1 MRQHRFE
8 LAALA
13 FVFAT
18 SAVAQQIGSAPPVP
32 PPAAPPRAAQRPH
45 QLTTHGHVR
54 VDEYFWLKERTDTAV
69 IHYLE
74 AENAWTDAVMTHTT
88 AFQDSLFEEIKGRIL
103 QNDQSVPYRLDGY
116 WYYTR
121 FEEGKEYPIYCR
133 KHGTLQGREEVLLDV
148 NALAQGHGFY
158 QVTGV
163 QVSSGNNLL
172 AYAVDT
178 VGRRLFTIR
187 FKDLTTG
194 RDLPDAIPGVTSNVA
209 WARDNRTLFYT
220 RQDPN
225 TLRWYRIY
233 RHVLGTAATRDS
245 LVYEEPDETFNASV
259 FRTKSR
265 CFVVIASNHTL
276 SSEYRFVDATRPAG
290 PFTVIQPRERNLEY
304 SVEHFGEHW
313 YIRTNLAARN
323 FRLVR
328 APLATPDT
336 THWEEVIPHRT
347 DVLLEGFDIFK
358 EYLVLSERERGL
370 PRLRVKPWTGAGEH
384 YIDVSEPTYYAYTT
398 QNPEFDTRV
407 LRYGYSS
414 LTTPSSTFDYDM
426 AGRGR
431 TLLKRDSVLGGY
443 DPARY
448 EARRLYARAA
458 DGVDVPVSLVYRRDL
473 RRGGPQPLL
482 LYGYG
487 SYGFSTEATFS
498 ATRLSLLDR
507 GFVFAIA
514 HVRGGEEMGRW
525 WYEDGKLLKKK
536 NTFTDFIAAGEHL
549 VTQGYTAPAMLYGQG
564 GSAGGLLVGAVFT
577 MRPELFQGIVAQV
590 PFVDVVTTM
599 LDASIPLTTS
609 EYDEWGNPNDST
621 YYRYM
626 LSYSPY
632 DNVERRAYPHLLVTT
647 GLHDSQV
654 QYWEPAK
661 WVARLRA
668 RKTDGNRLLL
678 KTNMGAG
685 HGGASGRYQRY
696 RETAFVYAFLIDLAR
711 QQPVP

>member
-1 MRQHRFE
+1 MRPFRFD
-8 LAALA
+8 LAA
-13 FVFAT
+13 FALMFT
-18 SAVAQQIGSAPPVP
+18 ASAVGAQQNGAAP

-45 QLTTHGHVR
+45 PLTTHGHVR
-54 VDEYFWLKERTDTAV
+54 VDEYYWLKERTDTAV

-74 AENAWTDAVMTHTT
+74 AENAWTNAVMHHTK
-88 AFQDSLFEEIKGRIL
+88 ALEDSLFEEIKGRIL

-133 KHGTLQGREEVLLDV
+133 KLGTLQGKEEVLLDV

-158 QVTGV
+158 QVAGV

-187 FKDLTTG
+187 FRDLTTG

-220 RQDPN
+220 QQDPN

-233 RHVLGTAATRDS
+233 RHVLGTAAARDS

-265 CFVVIASNHTL
+265 RFVGIASNHTL
-276 SSEYRFVDATRPAG
+276 SSEYRFVDAANPAG
-290 PFTVIQPRERNLEY
+290 RFIVIQPRERNLEY
-304 SVEHFGEHW
+304 SVEHFGDHW

-328 APLATPDT
+328 APLATPGKA
-336 THWEEVIPHRT
+336 HWEEVIPHRA

-358 EYLVLSERERGL
+358 EHLVLSERERGL
-370 PRLRVKPWTGAGEH
+370 PRLRVKPWTGPGEH
-384 YIDVSEPTYYAYTT
+384 YIEVNEPTYYAFTA
-398 QNPEFDTRV
+398 QNPEFDTRT

-426 AGRGR
+426 VGRSR

-458 DGVDVPVSLVYRRDL
+458 DGVDVPISLVYRRD
-473 RRGGPQPLL
+473 RRGTGPQPLL

-487 SYGFSTEATFS
+487 SYGVTTEATFS

-507 GFVFAIA
+507 GFVYAIA

-549 VTQGYTAPAMLYGQG
+549 VAAGYTAP
-564 GSAGGLLVGAVFT
+564 
-577 MRPELFQGIVAQV
+577 
-590 PFVDVVTTM
+590 
-599 LDASIPLTTS
+599 
-609 EYDEWGNPNDST
+609 
-621 YYRYM
+621 
-626 LSYSPY
+626 
-632 DNVERRAYPHLLVTT
+632 
-647 GLHDSQV
+647 
-654 QYWEPAK
+654 
-661 WVARLRA
+661 
-668 RKTDGNRLLL
+668 KTR
-678 KTNMGAG
+678 
-685 HGGASGRYQRY
+685 
-696 RETAFVYAFLIDLAR
+696 
-711 QQPVP
+711 PVPLG